1 MNKKAR
7 RGLTLIE
14 ILIAVALSGILL
26 TILVKILIPGLQIW
40 RQTEAV
46 SEIEQNA
53 MIAIAKI
60 ETALLNT
67 TADSITVVN
76 RADRQA
82 VSCLDN
88 EGTLTQP
95 GYDGTTADIFW
106 RSMIIFERNPSDNV
120 LRQFQQEFPTPI
132 TTAFAFTESQLDA
145 AVTAG
150 SGRLVASKVTDF
162 RLLPPPVDQHIWQLQ
177 LTLQNNTP
185 RGLHTIERE
194 INFVPRIQNL

>member
-1 MNKKAR
+1 MR
-7 RGLTLIE
+7 TRSGITLIE

-53 MIAIAKI
+53 MIAISKI
-60 ETALLNT
+60 EIALLNT
-67 TADSITVVN
+67 TADSIAVVD

-88 EGTLTQP
+88 QGTLTQP
-95 GYDGTTADIFW
+95 GYDGNSADIFW
-106 RSMIIFERNPSDNV
+106 RSTLIFERNPTDNV
-120 LRQFQQEFPTPI
+120 LRQFQQDLPAPT
-132 TTAFAFTESQLDA
+132 TTAFAFTESELDA

-150 SGRLVASKVTDF
+150 SGRLIASKVTDF
-162 RLLPPPVDQHIWQLQ
+162 RLLPPPTDQHIWQLQ
-177 LTLQNNTP
+177 LTLENNTP
-185 RGLHTIERE
+185 RGIHQIERE